1 MMFLIAFEHCI
12 ILTISFIGILFCS
25 FIDMP
30 DSVFVFF
37 IVFYTVISILSE

>member
-30 DSVFVFF
+30 DSVFVFLLFF
-37 IVFYTVISILSE
+37 ILL

>member
-30 DSVFVFF
+30 DSVCFF
-37 IVFYTVISILSE
+37 IVFYTVISILFE

>member
-12 ILTISFIGILFCS
+12 ILTISFKGILFCS

-30 DSVFVFF
+30 DSVFVF
-37 IVFYTVISILSE
+37 YTVISILSE